1 MRPPGG
7 SAPDL
12 AGLSGDCFPS
22 SGSARIVR
30 FPPEGFLQ
38 KPAVM
43 DWDFQDFFFFFS
55 SDSDSGCFREG
66 NWRGGGG
73 GGRRKEEG
81 GDCRGDSREIPR
93 PGQALKLDR
102 FSPRHLIQFPRTDQ
116 PENEHYVRKRKKRPK
131 KRQKKKPEKEWKE
144 REEREE
150 AVKSGKNEPGASPR
164 GGGGAEPRRRRRPEP
179 R

>member
-131 KRQKKKPEKEWKE
+131 KRQKKARKRME
-144 REEREE
+144 
-150 AVKSGKNEPGASPR
+150 GAGRAGR
-164 GGGGAEPRRRRRPEP
+164 GGKKWKKRARCQPAGGAEPRRRRRPGP